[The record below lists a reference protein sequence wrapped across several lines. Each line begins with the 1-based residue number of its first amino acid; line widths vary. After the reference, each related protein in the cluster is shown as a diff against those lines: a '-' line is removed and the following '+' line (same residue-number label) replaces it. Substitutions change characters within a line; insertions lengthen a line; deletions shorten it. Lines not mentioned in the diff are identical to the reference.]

1 MDRFVRD
8 LWRAGCST
16 KVAEVRLHMGK
27 IASRSIELK
36 LTENTHTNRESYDS
50 CAAHSAQG
58 TDTLLLVEN
67 LDRPREN
74 QKPKKTKQKK
84 GEITDPNPSDLLHSM
99 FF

>member
-8 LWRAGCST
+8 LRRAGCST

-27 IASRSIELK
+27 LLVAALK

-50 CAAHSAQG
+50 CAAHRAQG
-58 TDTLLLVEN
+58 TDRLLLVEN